1 MNKQEKNQMIEVL
14 DGMLNDNNN
23 FYLADISGLTAEENS
38 ALRRLCFKRDVSLQV
53 VKNTLLKKAFEKN
66 TTDFSELYDVLVG
79 NTSIMQ
85 AETANGPAKVIKEFR
100 TKNEKPILKAAYLEE
115 SLYIGDENLVALS
128 DLKSKDELIGDII
141 TLLQSPAKNVISA
154 LQSGGNKLSGIVK
167 TLQEKGGGVPTFE
180 EKVIQ
185 ETPVVEE
192 ISAESQVQEK
202 TVEEMPVAEVADEE
216 LEKEEITEDQTIE
229 EKGEDILPEEES
241 K

>member
-1 MNKQEKNQMIEVL
+1 
-14 DGMLNDNNN
+14 
-23 FYLADISGLTAEENS
+23 
-38 ALRRLCFKRDVSLQV
+38 
-53 VKNTLLKKAFEKN
+53 
-66 TTDFSELYDVLVG
+66 
-79 NTSIMQ
+79 MQ

-167 TLQEKGGGVPTFE
+167 TLQEKGGGVPTVE

-192 ISAESQVQEK
+192 IFAESQVQEK
-202 TVEEMPVAEVADEE
+202 TVEEMLVAEVADEE